1 MRKSRLDVLE
11 MKIEQ
16 VARAVG
22 ELELRLNFLQNTV
35 TQPELET
42 LSIRTATANKENLSI
57 SEVSIPESIK
67 PVVNELIKNRGRWL
81 SANQIAEKTGRS
93 RNLESSYLQKLFE
106 KGYLVRQR
114 IGRNVYYSIHKE
126 N

>member
-1 MRKSRLDVLE
+1 
-11 MKIEQ
+11 
-16 VARAVG
+16 
-22 ELELRLNFLQNTV
+22 V

-42 LSIRTATANKENLSI
+42 LSIRTATADKEKLGI
-57 SEVSIPESIK
+57 SEVPIPESIK

-81 SANQIAEKTGRS
+81 SANQIAERTGRS

-114 IGRNVYYSIHKE
+114 IGRNVYYSIHNE